1 MTRSNGACGYREVW
15 SATRPSH
22 PGFRL
27 VRIEEILM
35 RILIT
40 GSGTRGDVQPS
51 AALADAL
58 VRAGHATTLAVP
70 TGFDDAESTPEV
82 R

>member
-1 MTRSNGACGYREVW
+1 
-15 SATRPSH
+15 
-22 PGFRL
+22 
-27 VRIEEILM
+27 M

-58 VRAGHATTLAVP
+58 VRAGHATTLPCRPASTTLNQHPKFVEL
-70 TGFDDAESTPEV
+70 AEALMATEVSTSSTNAGQ
-82 R
+82 RFLR

>member
-1 MTRSNGACGYREVW
+1 
-15 SATRPSH
+15 
-22 PGFRL
+22 
-27 VRIEEILM
+27 M

-70 TGFDDAESTPEV
+70 TGFDDVESTPEV